1 MNLWR
6 SLCVCLYL
14 ALCVYLTHTSCGFS
28 LSGDLDS
35 YTLVPP
41 GGLAAASLVSKQR
54 NISLLIAFV
63 CVCVGGRFDYYYYF

>member
-1 MNLWR
+1 M
-6 SLCVCLYL
+6 CLYL

-35 YTLVPP
+35 YTVMPP

-63 CVCVGGRFDYYYYF
+63 CVCVGGRFDDYYYF